1 MVTRTVYPGG
11 LVKRG
16 APSTQNRANDDKTN
30 KKKTGTVKKTPV
42 QPAVIPAVS
51 GATNETLA
59 ETARLARSGTAGPT
73 QAGTVDTPDAL
84 PPQDESIGKRLK
96 NPLGNFSSYT
106 YQLSLYMIT
115 PDAYEA
121 FILSGRKNL
130 NAINNITE
138 EGSASIAAA
147 NAANAQTESN
157 RQAAVEF
164 GSFTQG
170 VGERGRNISPPAPS
184 SLKTIKTGGAYL
196 IAQSGGINN
205 SGPIQ
210 RAPGFD
216 LDFYIDDLVITQ
228 AMTPQDSQSS
238 TNVTDVEFKITE
250 PYGFSF
256 LTRLKQAQTALQA
269 ICPTDGYADIK
280 NPIRQFYILGVR
292 FLGYDE
298 NGNIIDAATINKD
311 ISADLGTGI
320 GLYER
325 YFDMTINTVDFRI
338 GGPPVVYT
346 CKAKCIPGAY
356 AFDTKK
362 GIIWSGASVQGKTVY
377 DALSGGSDPSTV
389 RQSKPGESA
398 IAQAG
403 AGGTSGS
410 WGLLSTLNREQQKRL
425 DNNEIEIAAKWDIV
439 WKDDSFD
446 TIAMATIVDPKQL
459 DKRRMPT
466 TTATNKKESNA
477 VKAQTD
483 TTPNTNLT
491 TITLGKGISIVR
503 AFDEIIKQSSY
514 LDDTLNMLIKAE
526 QDNNLKSDSSPEI
539 VNNKNK
545 VIRPIS
551 WYNLSA
557 EVVVLGWDRKQ
568 KDFVV
573 KTTFIVQPYTTPVTL
588 SAYGGKVTPY
598 IGPHKRY
605 DYWFT
610 GKNSE
615 ILKYEQTLNN
625 AFFNIAI
632 LGAGV
637 STNLPGQNQD
647 IPLAIGQPT
656 GQPIQGKPNYSMEA
670 QNSYISSLYDQS
682 AWAEVNLTILGD
694 PDFLMQPAASS
705 IATVYSKLNYG
716 TDGYSINPNGGQVF
730 IEINFKE
737 PSDYNNDN
745 GTMSINNSINL
756 YPHPKWVQDQIDSRG
771 GGVAIQLTKVIS
783 KFSRGLFQQDLSG
796 VPGVFSEQEKTAA
809 DGRGNQSD
817 VNQTDAETNRLA
829 RKAPVVTNSGTGTA
843 AATSAAKVNQTR
855 VRTGST
861 VALNGL
867 TYDKNASLMSAYKSR
882 APTGT
887 APTPTNNSTTVK
899 SVATAEA
906 LNKGTNTGLYKGK
919 LNPWDHPPP
928 PSVSKPVQDQTTLNK
943 KGSQDDDSG
952 TVNRGTNTGPNRGN
966 FPWNRKD

>member
-1 MVTRTVYPGG
+1 MATEFNFPNTAGG
-11 LVKRG
+11 GQGLRG
-16 APSTQNRANDDKTN
+16 VTQNRANDDRTN

-42 QPAVIPAVS
+42 RPTVIPAVS
-51 GATNETLA
+51 NAANETLV
-59 ETARLARSGTAGPT
+59 ETTRLANAGTAGPT
-73 QAGTVDTPDAL
+73 QAGVSDTTDAL
-84 PPQDESIGKRLK
+84 ASEDETNGKRLK

-157 RQAAVEF
+157 RQAAVAF
-164 GSFTQG
+164 GSFTPV

-184 SLKTIKTGGAYL
+184 SLRTVKTGGAYL

-205 SGPIQ
+205 SGPIK

-228 AMTPQDSQSS
+228 SMTPQDSQST
-238 TNVTDVEFKITE
+238 TNVTELEFKITE

-256 LTRLKQAQTALQA
+256 LTRLKQAQIALQA
-269 ICPTDGYADIK
+269 ICPTDGYTEIK

-298 NGNIIDAATINKD
+298 NGNIIDAASINKD
-311 ISADLGTGI
+311 ISAEIGTGI

-325 YFDMTINTVDFRI
+325 YFDMIINTVDFRI

-362 GIIWSGASVQGKTVY
+362 GIIWSGASITGKTVY

-389 RQSKPGESA
+389 RQSKPNENA
-398 IAQAG
+398 LAQAS

-446 TIAMATIVDPKQL
+446 RIAMATIVDPKQL

-466 TTATNKKESNA
+466 TTATTTKESNA
-477 VKAQTD
+477 VTAQTN

-491 TITLGKGISIVR
+491 TITLGKGISIVQ

-514 LDDTLNMLIKAE
+514 LDDTLNILIKAE
-526 QDNNLKSDSSPEI
+526 QDNNLKSDGSPEI
-539 VNNKNK
+539 INNKNK

-557 EVVVLGWDRKQ
+557 EVVVLGWDKKQ

-588 SAYGGKVTPY
+588 SAYAGKVTPY
-598 IGPHKRY
+598 TGPHKRY
-605 DYWFT
+605 EYWFT

-615 ILKYEQTLNN
+615 ILKYEQSLNN

-637 STNLPGQNQD
+637 TTNLPGQNQD
-647 IPLAIGQPT
+647 IPLAINQPT

-670 QNSYISSLYDQS
+670 QNSYISSLYDPHS
-682 AWAEVNLTILGD
+682 WAEINITILGD

-705 IATVYSKLNYG
+705 IARVYQKLHYG

-737 PSDYNNDN
+737 PADYNNDN
-745 GTMSINNSINL
+745 GTMNINNSINF

-771 GGVAIQLTKVIS
+771 GGVAIQLKSIVS
-783 KFSRGLFQQDLSG
+783 KFNRGLFQQDLSG
-796 VPGVFSEQEKTAA
+796 VPGIFEDLDIAKSSA
-809 DGRGNQSD
+809 GRENQSN

-829 RKAPVVTNSGTGTA
+829 GKALVTTNSGTGATA
-843 AATSAAKVNQTR
+843 TTSAAKVNQTK

-867 TYDKNASLMSAYKSR
+867 TYDRNAALMSAYTSR

-887 APTPTNNSTTVK
+887 APTSTNQGTTVK
-899 SVATAEA
+899 SVASAEIA
-906 LNKGTNTGLYKGK
+906 KNLGINPKTLLPLNN
-919 LNPWDHPPP
+919 
-928 PSVSKPVQDQTTLNK
+928 SRSVQDQKTLNK
-943 KGSQDDDSG
+943 QGNQDDDSG
-952 TVNRGTNTGPNRGN
+952 VVNPRQR
-966 FPWNRKD
+966 R